1 MEQGTRRDRAAA
13 SPPARP
19 EGFGMFVLRLWMWA
33 IPVLMFAAAVV
44 FGAIAVSDSDWG
56 LVAVMAVMGL
66 TAIAL
71 FVFHW
76 WVLYRFGGR
85 ER

>member
-1 MEQGTRRDRAAA
+1 MEQGTKPEPAT
-13 SPPARP
+13 SPPVQP
-19 EGFGMFVLRLWMWA
+19 ERFGMFVLRLWMWTV
-33 IPVLMFAAAVV
+33 PVLMFAASVI

-56 LVAVMAVMGL
+56 LVAVMAVVGL

-85 ER
+85 HS

>member
-1 MEQGTRRDRAAA
+1 MEQGTKPEPAT
-13 SPPARP
+13 SPPVQP
-19 EGFGMFVLRLWMWA
+19 ERFGMFVLRLWMWTV
-33 IPVLMFAAAVV
+33 PVLMFAASVI

-56 LVAVMAVMGL
+56 LVAVMAVIGL

-76 WVLYRFGGR
+76 WVLYRFGSR
-85 ER
+85 KR

>member
-1 MEQGTRRDRAAA
+1 MEQGTREKGTGAPTAH
-13 SPPARP
+13 P

-33 IPVLMFAAAVV
+33 VPVMIFIASVI
-44 FGAIAVSDSDWG
+44 FGAIAVSDNDLG
-56 LVAVMAVMGL
+56 LLAVMFVIGL

-76 WVLYRFGGR
+76 WVLYRFGNR
-85 ER
+85 R

>member
-1 MEQGTRRDRAAA
+1 MEQGTRRERAT
-13 SPPARP
+13 SPPAQP
-19 EGFGMFVLRLWMWA
+19 EGFGMFMLRLWMWA
-33 IPVLMFAAAVV
+33 VPVVMFAASVI
-44 FGAIAVSDSDWG
+44 FGAIAVSDSDWS

-85 ER
+85 QS

>member
-1 MEQGTRRDRAAA
+1 MEEGRRGRTQ
-13 SPPARP
+13 PPVHSQP
-19 EGFGMFVLRLWMWA
+19 DSFGMFALRLWMWA
-33 IPVLMFAAAVV
+33 VPVLMFAASVV
-44 FGAIAVSDSDWG
+44 FGAIAVSDNDWG
-56 LVAVMAVMGL
+56 LVAVMTVTGL

-85 ER
+85 K

>member
-1 MEQGTRRDRAAA
+1 MEQGTKPEPAT
-13 SPPARP
+13 SPPVQP
-19 EGFGMFVLRLWMWA
+19 ERFGMFVLRLWMWTV
-33 IPVLMFAAAVV
+33 PVLMFAASVI

-56 LVAVMAVMGL
+56 LVAVMAVIGL

-85 ER
+85 HS

>member
-1 MEQGTRRDRAAA
+1 MEQGTKRERAT
-13 SPPARP
+13 SPPAQP
-19 EGFGMFVLRLWMWA
+19 ESFGTFVLRLWMWA
-33 IPVLMFAAAVV
+33 VPVVMFAASVT
-44 FGAIAVSDSDWG
+44 FGAIAVSDSDWS

-71 FVFHW
+71 FMFHW

-85 ER
+85 N